1 MLGRFCLLSEE
12 MEILE
17 ENKYISFT
25 NAILN
30 TQKYLMNK
38 VLKRGKIE
46 FKSPLK

>member
-1 MLGRFCLLSEE
+1 MLSEE
-12 MEILE
+12 REIRME